1 MLRLKNTLCVLVVIL
16 LALISTSSAA
26 VPQLINYQGVL
37 TDSLGNNV
45 NDTVDITYT
54 IYDAPSSGSTVWTE
68 TQTSIVVND
77 GQFNVFLGS
86 VTQLIDTVF
95 NDTVRYLGIQVNSD
109 PEISPRTRLVSMAYS
124 YRTGTVDGASGGHIT
139 SKVNIGPNNDNSGT
153 GAFVAGELDTASGD
167 YSVVSGG
174 LFNVASGTKSVVS
187 GGTLNK
193 ADSTYAVVGGGWANR
208 AGHWNSTVGGGGFS
222 KAEGWSS
229 TVAGG
234 WVNRASDTG
243 AVVAGGG
250 NNNAR
255 GKYSFVGGGGG
266 TLEADSNSAQGI
278 NSAIVGGRGNFATGL
293 ESVIGGGAGNVASGP
308 NTTISGGGA
317 NSATSDLGTVGGG
330 AGNDATG
337 HSSTIGGG
345 ALNIA
350 EGFLSTVGGGAKNYA
365 RGDYSVIAGGNSIFP
380 TDSMLAGGD
389 YSTIGGGRLN
399 VAKGDY
405 STISG
410 GSDNIASGYT
420 SAVGGGVLNTA
431 SQDGAT
437 VPGGELNAATGIFSF
452 AAGFRAKANHA
463 GTFVWADSLASDFTS
478 TGNNQFLIR
487 ASGGVGIGTNSPTV
501 QLEVTGTI
509 YSTSG
514 GFKFPDGST
523 QSSAASVGDV
533 AGDGG
538 KIGTTLGANA
548 SISQTLMNLNG
559 RGSMGTYGTNHAF
572 RLICTSDF
580 LEYFIE
586 LYNQNTNTWT
596 YQDGTLG
603 TGGTHNVTGLSSN
616 PGTTVKV
623 LLSDSNDDYIATWT
637 GVYWN
642 SRFSGTWVT
651 SHQ

>member
-1 MLRLKNTLCVLVVIL
+1 MSIIRSILLCVIGFGLVL
-16 LALISTSSAA
+16 SSVAYPA
-26 VPQLINYQGVL
+26 GVPQLINYQAVL
-37 TDSLGNNV
+37 TDSLGINV
-45 NDTVDITYT
+45 NDTVDITFT
-54 IYDAPSSGSTVWTE
+54 IYDASAGGNTVWSE
-68 TQTSIVVND
+68 TQTSIAVED
-77 GQFNVFLGS
+77 GLFKVFLGS

-124 YRTGTVDGASGGHIT
+124 YRTGTVDGASGGNIT

-234 WVNRASDTG
+234 WVNRASDSG

-266 TLEADSNSAQGI
+266 TNDVDSNSAQGA
-278 NSAIVGGRGNFATGL
+278 NSAIEGGKA
-293 ESVIGGGAGNVASGP
+293 NVASG
-308 NTTISGGGA
+308 
-317 NSATSDLGTVGGG
+317 LV
-330 AGNDATG
+330 
-337 HSSTIGGG
+337 STIGGG
-345 ALNIA
+345 ESNTAS
-350 EGFLSTVGGGAKNYA
+350 GPHSTIGGGINNTTI
-365 RGDYSVIAGGNSIFP
+365 GQ
-380 TDSMLAGGD
+380 
-389 YSTIGGGRLN
+389 YSTIGGGNNNITPAFR
-399 VAKGDY
+399 A
-405 STISG
+405 TIG
-410 GSDNIASGYT
+410 GGINN
-420 SAVGGGVLNTA
+420 SAGQQAATVGGGLANNA
-431 SQDGAT
+431 DGPQAT
-437 VPGGELNAATGIFSF
+437 VGGGRGNLANGGFATVAGGDNNDATGLQSAIGGGIDNVANGSQSTIPGGRSNQAGGQHSF
-452 AAGFRAKANHA
+452 AAGRRAKALHG
-463 GTFVWADSLASDFTS
+463 GTFVWGDNTNADFAS
-478 TGNNQFLIR
+478 TGADQFLIR
-487 ASGGVGIGTNSPTV
+487 ASGGVGIGTNSPTAE
-501 QLEVTGTI
+501 LEVAGTI
-509 YSTSG
+509 YSTSS

-523 QSSAASVGDV
+523 QSSAASIGAV

-538 KIGTTLGANA
+538 KIGTALGVAA
-548 SISQTLMNLNG
+548 SSSQTLMNLNG
-559 RGSMGTYGTNHAF
+559 RGSMETYGTNHAF
-572 RLICTSDF
+572 RLNCTSDF

-586 LYNQNTNTWT
+586 IYNQSTNTWT

-603 TGGTHNVTGLSSN
+603 TGTTHIVTGLSSN
-616 PGTTVKV
+616 PGTTVRV
-623 LLSDSNDDYIATWT
+623 SISDSNNDYFATWT

-642 SRFSGTWVT
+642 ARFSGTWVT
-651 SHQ
+651 SHP

>member
-1 MLRLKNTLCVLVVIL
+1 MLRLKNTLCILVVIL

-234 WVNRASDTG
+234 WVNRASDSG

-255 GKYSFVGGGGG
+255 GKFSFVGGGGG
-266 TLEADSNSAQGI
+266 TLEADSNSAQGA
-278 NSAIVGGRGNFATGL
+278 NSAIAGGRGNHATG
-293 ESVIGGGAGNVASGP
+293 
-308 NTTISGGGA
+308 T
-317 NSATSDLGTVGGG
+317 
-330 AGNDATG
+330 
-337 HSSTIGGG
+337 
-345 ALNIA
+345 
-350 EGFLSTVGGGAKNYA
+350 
-365 RGDYSVIAGGNSIFP
+365 
-380 TDSMLAGGD
+380 
-389 YSTIGGGRLN
+389 
-399 VAKGDY
+399 
-405 STISG
+405 
-410 GSDNIASGYT
+410 
-420 SAVGGGVLNTA
+420 
-431 SQDGAT
+431 
-437 VPGGELNAATGIFSF
+437 
-452 AAGFRAKANHA
+452 
-463 GTFVWADSLASDFTS
+463 
-478 TGNNQFLIR
+478 
-487 ASGGVGIGTNSPTV
+487 
-501 QLEVTGTI
+501 
-509 YSTSG
+509 
-514 GFKFPDGST
+514 
-523 QSSAASVGDV
+523 
-533 AGDGG
+533 
-538 KIGTTLGANA
+538 
-548 SISQTLMNLNG
+548 
-559 RGSMGTYGTNHAF
+559 
-572 RLICTSDF
+572 
-580 LEYFIE
+580 
-586 LYNQNTNTWT
+586 
-596 YQDGTLG
+596 
-603 TGGTHNVTGLSSN
+603 
-616 PGTTVKV
+616 
-623 LLSDSNDDYIATWT
+623 
-637 GVYWN
+637 
-642 SRFSGTWVT
+642 
-651 SHQ
+651 